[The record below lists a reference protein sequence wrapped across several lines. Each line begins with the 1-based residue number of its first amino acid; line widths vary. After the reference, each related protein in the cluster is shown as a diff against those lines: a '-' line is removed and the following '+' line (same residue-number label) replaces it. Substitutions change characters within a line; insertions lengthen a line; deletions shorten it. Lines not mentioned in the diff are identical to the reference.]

1 MLAFGVVVCPPHD
14 DGVEGAVELTISS
27 TVEAVAYYLAR
38 RGGDWCH
45 SRKGCKGSIRANPSA
60 VGPSADDLSCA
71 DGTDTRFSGERGSEF
86 INQLGQLLLAGSSFG
101 TQCFSTSRDKAQSLA
116 RDLKSRHCRGRR
128 RR

>member
-27 TVEAVAYYLAR
+27 TVETVAYYLAR

-45 SRKGCKGSIRANPSA
+45 SRKRRKGSIRANPAA

-86 INQLGQLLLAGSSFG
+86 INQLGQLLFAGCSFG
-101 TQCFSTSRDKAQSLA
+101 TQCFRTSRDRAQSLV
-116 RDLKSRHCRGRR
+116 RDLKFQALQRTAS
-128 RR
+128 